1 MTSDAIAFHQ
11 DHDHQHCIEEA
22 LHRAREICTSRKQR
36 LTAIRELV
44 LKLIWQSHKPL
55 GAYDL
60 LPALAE
66 AGFNSAPP
74 TVYRALDFLQ
84 AQGLVHRIASLN
96 AFIGCPSP
104 QHRHD
109 GCFLICDSCG
119 TVVEMDSDRL
129 LSKIK
134 QEASDVGFEIHQPTV
149 ELSGLCPN
157 CREQSSNE

>member
-1 MTSDAIAFHQ
+1 MTHQSIAYH
-11 DHDHQHCIEEA
+11 HEHNHSHCIEQA
-22 LHRAREICTSRKQR
+22 LSQARSLCKARKQR

-44 LKLIWQSHKPL
+44 LRLIWQSHQPL

-84 AQGLVHRIASLN
+84 TQGLVHRIASLN

-104 QHRHD
+104 DRAHD
-109 GCFLICDSCG
+109 GCFLICENCR
-119 TVVEMDSDRL
+119 TVVELTSDA
-129 LSKIK
+129 IINQVQ
-134 QEASDVGFEIHQPTV
+134 QEALAMGFAVRQQTIEI
-149 ELSGLCPN
+149 SGLCPN
-157 CREQSSNE
+157 CRDKNA